1 MTRRGDRA
9 DVVSSYTLIKGA
21 MLDETWTTMRAWD
34 FSSPVAANLARV
46 CEENPFN
53 ASIGWR
59 RDIRSVLHR
68 RVDPERDAPLI
79 RLAQA
84 GLDRQV
90 WNPLLL
96 WHITRDEF
104 LLREFL
110 TTFLWDRYEEG
121 SLYVDTAEVVGW
133 LRGMESSRGLSWTES
148 TRKRVAAGLLGIAV
162 DFGLLE
168 GSIRRRFRPFHLLD
182 DAMLYLLHAMT
193 AAQPNARRVLDDPDW
208 RMFRLRP
215 EDLERELLRL
225 HQLHRLHYDVAGS
238 LVQLHL
244 PAPSLGVFVDG
255 MTA

>member
-1 MTRRGDRA
+1 MTRA
-9 DVVSSYTLIKGA
+9 DVVSSFTLIKGA
-21 MLDETWTTMRAWD
+21 MIDETWDTFRAWD
-34 FSSPVAANLARV
+34 LTETPRKNLERICAD
-46 CEENPFN
+46 NPFN
-53 ASIGWR
+53 ASIAWR
-59 RDIRSVLHR
+59 RDIRKVLNR
-68 RVDPERDAPLI
+68 RIDPKRDAPLI

-84 GLDRQV
+84 GIDRHV

-110 TTFLWDRYEEG
+110 TTFLWDRFDEG
-121 SLYVDTAEVVGW
+121 ALQLDTGEVLAW
-133 LRGMESSRGLSWTES
+133 LAGIETSRRLTWTDA

-168 GSIRRRFRPFHLLD
+168 GSIRRRFLPFHLPDESL
-182 DAMLYLLHAMT
+182 LYLLHAMSV
-193 AAQPNARRVLDDPDW
+193 AQPNARRVLDRPDW

-225 HQLHRLHYDVAGS
+225 HQHHRLHYDVAGS
-238 LVQLHL
+238 LVQLRL
-244 PAPSLGVFVDG
+244 PAADLNAFVAE